1 MTEEEIKKLAEE
13 ELKELEKFRKKLDAD
28 SKKAEIYTILALTPI
43 CIVLFGIFFL
53 PIKKGTV
60 EHVYRSQLRI
70 EVSSTGYKTFLIK
83 QTDLED
89 IKITEKEYHSLKD
102 GDSVDY
108 YRIPGRFHSDLG
120 SSDLARLHL
129 IQTGGIWLV
138 FYLVIVIALSN
149 PVSKE

>member
-1 MTEEEIKKLAEE
+1 MTEEETKELAEE
-13 ELKELEKFRKKLDAD
+13 EIKELEKFRKKLDAD
-28 SKKAEIYTILALTPI
+28 SKRAEIYTIIVLTAI

-70 EVSSTGYKTFLIK
+70 EASSTGYKTFLIK
-83 QTDLED
+83 QVDSND

-108 YRIPGRFHSDLG
+108 YRIPGRFHSELG
-120 SSDLARLHL
+120 SSNVARLHL

-138 FYLVIVIALSN
+138 FYLVIITALSN